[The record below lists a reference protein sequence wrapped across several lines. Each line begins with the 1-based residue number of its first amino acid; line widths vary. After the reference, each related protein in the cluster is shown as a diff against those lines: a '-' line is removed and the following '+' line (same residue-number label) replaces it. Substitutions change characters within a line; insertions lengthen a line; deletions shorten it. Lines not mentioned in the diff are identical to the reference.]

1 MTFAELSMK
10 NLRFKLMN
18 LHQSTLI
25 FPPHTKERTDEGT
38 NQVQAL
44 SQKFAGDNK
53 KLMEYWERTGNEWIS
68 NHVARELG
76 ISSYVSARVKDLRYL
91 GVEIE
96 SKWENKVKQFRLKK

>member
-1 MTFAELSMK
+1 MI
-10 NLRFKLMN
+10 NLHFNPMN
-18 LHQSTLI
+18 LQLQ

-53 KLMEYWERTGNEWIS
+53 KLMDYWETTGNQWIS
-68 NHVARELG
+68 NHLARELG

-91 GVEIE
+91 GIEIE
-96 SKWENKVKQFRLKK
+96 TQKTGRITEFRLIIH